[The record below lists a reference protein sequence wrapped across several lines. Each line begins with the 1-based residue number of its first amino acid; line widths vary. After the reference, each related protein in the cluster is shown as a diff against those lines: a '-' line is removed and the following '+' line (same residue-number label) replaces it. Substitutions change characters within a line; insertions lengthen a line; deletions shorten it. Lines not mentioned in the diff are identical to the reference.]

1 MNARMIDAVDRYI
14 DYNPLKYELRYGNK
28 AALKLHEPLE
38 SFRLTG
44 SEFWCGIGAV
54 KLLNEAREMIAL
66 RVSRRTSDVRIAEAV
81 RRIKARAGEFTII
94 SGFISPGERMIFD
107 ACRIRPPQELL
118 DELSHRTPQ
127 GGD

>member
-44 SEFWCGIGAV
+44 GEFWRGIGAV
-54 KLLNEAREMIAL
+54 ELLNEDREMIAL
-66 RVSRRTSDVRIAEAV
+66 RVSRRTSHARIAEAV
-81 RRIKARAGEFTII
+81 RRIKARAGEFTIV
-94 SGFISPGERMIFD
+94 GCARPFD
-107 ACRIRPPQELL
+107 GTLRSVAFVNARIAVHCGSQMRL
-118 DELSHRTPQ
+118 
-127 GGD
+127 